1 QITTTVKKAG
11 EGFYTKHMVDFPY
24 VCSSAFP
31 HEDLPSLGHRIE
43 YWRRNYLKP
52 FITHLR
58 AWAHAI
64 HDKAPDSGTFDLWD
78 LALEVVQGIKPLPIE
93 DEWVDDEEEG
103 ADPSHGQAAELD
115 PDDSAEEE
123 APPVEATKKASKK
136 KATTKK
142 GGKKKAA
149 KKGAK
154 KAAAKKK
161 ASKKWPRRPRANS
174 CLTGALRR
182 PGIHTQMSELERLTT
197 PYPTFCGLLY
207 NAKGACYTG
216 IAKR

>member
-1 QITTTVKKAG
+1 VKAQNGDPQPLPYDDPYALMAMVWQQITTTVKKAG

-31 HEDLPSLGHRIE
+31 HEDLPSLGHRVE

-78 LALEVVQGIKPLPIE
+78 VALEVVQGIKPLPIE

-123 APPVEATKKASKK
+123 APPVEASKK

-142 GGKKKAA
+142 DGKKKAA

-161 ASKKWPRRPRANS
+161 ASKK
-174 CLTGALRR
+174 
-182 PGIHTQMSELERLTT
+182 
-197 PYPTFCGLLY
+197 
-207 NAKGACYTG
+207 
-216 IAKR
+216 